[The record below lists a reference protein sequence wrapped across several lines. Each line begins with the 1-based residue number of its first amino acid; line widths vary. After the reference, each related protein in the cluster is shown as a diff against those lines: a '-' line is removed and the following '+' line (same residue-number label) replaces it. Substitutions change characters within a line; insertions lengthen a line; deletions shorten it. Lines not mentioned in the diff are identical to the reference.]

1 MSKDDSSSDIEFMS
15 DAESTHTEPNLERTR
30 EEKLKSLAQRES
42 VSEETR
48 ELAKR
53 ALARRQE
60 GSS

>member
-1 MSKDDSSSDIEFMS
+1 MSSKSENSGPE
-15 DAESTHTEPNLERTR
+15 LERTR

-48 ELAKR
+48 ELARR
-53 ALARRQE
+53 ALAHFQE